1 MHDVMPRA
9 EDLLINR
16 QIFGLVMV
24 LSLVLAALG
33 SRLFLR
39 EVFADS
45 SPGWRWCARSWA
57 IAVVT
62 FTVWTSIFDN
72 WMQLVGEPFRL
83 SHQWASERIVTD
95 PVAIEIR
102 IVTYI
107 LLAITVVLTA
117 AIFARHVGGY
127 GLQISTLI
135 IASILWMP
143 LFVIRQRLD
152 IMVHDGVADH
162 ISNGADFAGLVPFW
176 FLSSA
181 LNVVMVVLSVAIL
194 TLAIAPIMTLALDLL
209 HIRSPRV
216 TKEADDFFG
225 ALHQQA
231 GEYDEEISLKDR
243 WRPIQ
248 RPL

>member
-1 MHDVMPRA
+1 MQDVMPRA

-16 QIFGLVMV
+16 QVFGLVVV
-24 LSLVLAALG
+24 LVLALAALG

-45 SPGWRWCARSWA
+45 SPGWRLCARSWA

-62 FTVWTSIFDN
+62 FTGWTSIFDN
-72 WMQLVGEPFRL
+72 WMQLVGEPFRI

-95 PVAIEIR
+95 PVALEIR

-107 LLAITVVLTA
+107 LLAITVILTA

-135 IASILWMP
+135 IASILWIP

-152 IMVHDGVADH
+152 IMVHDGVSDH
-162 ISNGADFAGLVPFW
+162 ITNVGDFAGLLPFW
-176 FLSSA
+176 ALSSA
-181 LNVVMVVLSVAIL
+181 LNAGMVVLSFMAL
-194 TLAIAPIMTLALDLL
+194 TLAVAPIMTLMLDVFHLR
-209 HIRSPRV
+209 IARM
-216 TKEADDFFG
+216 TKDADDFFG
-225 ALHQQA
+225 AVHQQA
-231 GEYDEEISLKDR
+231 GEYEEISLKDR

-248 RPL
+248 RPS

>member
-1 MHDVMPRA
+1 MHDALSRV
-9 EDLLINR
+9 EDLLVNR

-24 LSLVLAALG
+24 LSLAL
-33 SRLFLR
+33 SALVFRLFLR

-45 SPGWRWCARSWA
+45 SAGWRLCARIWA
-57 IAVVT
+57 VAIVT
-62 FTVWTSIFDN
+62 FTIWTSIFDN
-72 WMQLVGEPFRL
+72 WIQLIGEPFRL

-102 IVTYI
+102 TVTYV
-107 LLAITVVLTA
+107 LLAVTVVLTA

-143 LFVIRQRLD
+143 IFVIRQRLD

-162 ISNGADFAGLVPFW
+162 ISNGADFVGLVPFW
-176 FLSSA
+176 ILSSA
-181 LNVVMVVLSVAIL
+181 LNVIMVVLSVAIL
-194 TLAIAPIMTLALDLL
+194 TLVIAPIMTLALDVL
-209 HIRSPRV
+209 HLRTPRI

-231 GEYDEEISLKDR
+231 GKYEEISLKDR

-248 RPL
+248 RPS